1 MAQDQSVLNL
11 PGVTV
16 ERSASDR
23 SLPIRWALGIW
34 SFIVTRP
41 IGAFGLFLIAIT
53 IAAAIF
59 APFVSRYDPD
69 RVFMSTNPE
78 FRPDLYEQSL
88 DNPLMRS
95 TPPYSQNPQWFQ
107 EGEVPNQLA
116 SPSSEHWLG
125 TDKYAY
131 DMWARIIY
139 GARLSLLVGIGGA
152 VIAVF
157 FGTVLG
163 VVSGYFGGWVDMVI
177 QRFSDTM
184 YTFPPLILLLLFIQV
199 IDRPNKYHIT
209 FALGLVGIAQVVRI
223 VRASV
228 LSAREDVYVSAARTI
243 GASDGRI
250 MARHIFPNITAPIIV
265 VFTISIGL
273 YILAEAGLAFIGLG
287 DPTAIS
293 WGKMVNEGRG
303 FGSSEPYMAL
313 FSGLAITWTVLG
325 FNLFGDA
332 LRDAL
337 DPRLRGRGSKT
348 GF

>member
-11 PGVTV
+11 PGATV
-16 ERSASDR
+16 APSISDR
-23 SLPIRWALGIW
+23 SLPMRWAYGTWRFL
-34 SFIVTRP
+34 VTRP

-53 IAAAIF
+53 IAAAVF
-59 APFVSRYDPD
+59 APLVSRYDPD
-69 RVFMSTNPE
+69 RTFSSVNPE
-78 FRPDLYEQSL
+78 FREDLYEQSL

-95 TPPYSQNPQWFQ
+95 TAPYSEHPEWFAK
-107 EGEVPNQLA
+107 GEQPNQLA
-116 SPSSEHWLG
+116 SPSSKHWLG
-125 TDKYAY
+125 TDNHAH

-157 FGTVLG
+157 FGTLLG
-163 VVSGYFGGWVDMVI
+163 VTSGYFGGKTDLVI
-177 QRFSDTM
+177 QRLSDTM
-184 YTFPPLILLLLFIQV
+184 YTFPPLVLLLLFVQV

-243 GASDGRI
+243 GASDPRI
-250 MARHIFPNITAPIIV
+250 MARHILPNILAPLIV
-265 VFTISIGL
+265 VFTISIGA

-287 DPTAIS
+287 DPASIS
-293 WGKMVNEGRG
+293 WGKMVDDGRD
-303 FGSSEPYMAL
+303 FGRSEPYMAL
-313 FSGLAITWTVLG
+313 FAGLAITWTVLG

-337 DPRLRGRGSKT
+337 DPRLRGRGNRT

>member
-11 PGVTV
+11 PGTAVQGSV
-16 ERSASDR
+16 SDR
-23 SLPIRWALGIW
+23 SLPVRWAHGSW
-34 SFIVTRP
+34 SFIVGRP
-41 IGAFGLFLIAIT
+41 IGAVGLFLIVIT
-53 IAAAIF
+53 IGAAVF
-59 APFVSRYDPD
+59 APLVSRYDPD
-69 RVFMSTNPE
+69 KTFTTANPA
-78 FRPDLYEQSL
+78 FREDLYEQSL

-95 TPPYSQNPQWFQ
+95 TPPYSEHPEWFAK
-107 EGEVPNQLA
+107 GEQPNQLA
-116 SPSSEHWLG
+116 SPSSKHWLG
-125 TDKYAY
+125 TDNHAH

-139 GARLSLLVGIGGA
+139 GAQLSLLVGIGGA

-177 QRFSDTM
+177 QRISDAM
-184 YTFPPLILLLLFIQV
+184 YTFPPLILLLLFVQV

-209 FALGLVGIAQVVRI
+209 IALGLVGIAQVIRI

-243 GASDGRI
+243 GASDSRI
-250 MARHIFPNITAPIIV
+250 MLRHIFPNITAPIIV

-287 DPTAIS
+287 DPAAIS
-293 WGKMVNEGRG
+293 WGKMVNDGRN
-303 FGSSEPYMAL
+303 FGSTEPYMAL
-313 FSGLAITWTVLG
+313 FSGLAITFTVLG

-337 DPRLRGRGSKT
+337 DPRLRGRGSRT